1 MPYITDLKK
10 IKFHKDR
17 YNLFVEKE
25 FLCMIPD
32 YLVNEYQ
39 LKKGIDVPQEV
50 LDTIFFESEKFRAH
64 ESAYRYLTI
73 RPHSKFEIIIKL
85 RKKGFDN
92 NIIGAVIE
100 KCLQEG
106 YLDDTKFAQTW
117 VRYRLSSKPRGRRM
131 LQSELYKKG
140 ISREITD
147 QVLSEQMAET
157 SEEELALRLL
167 EKNRSRFLAQN
178 SVDLKLKIRNFLSYR
193 GFEYQSSR
201 NAADKFI
208 ERLENEDIDLN
219 EEF

>member
-39 LKKGIDVPQEV
+39 LKKGVDVPRDI
-50 LDTIFFESEKFRAH
+50 LDTIFYESEKFRAH

-73 RPHSKFEIIIKL
+73 RPHSKFEIIVKL

-92 NIIGAVIE
+92 KIIGAVIE
-100 KCLQEG
+100 KCLKEG
-106 YLDDTKFAQTW
+106 YLDDAKFAEAW
-117 VRYRLSSKPRGRRM
+117 IRHRLSSKPRGRRM
-131 LQSELYKKG
+131 LQAELYKKG
-140 ISREITD
+140 IEREIAEE
-147 QVLSEQMAET
+147 VLSRMLAET
-157 SEEELALRLL
+157 SEEDLALQLL

-193 GFEYQSSR
+193 GFGYQSAR
-201 NAADKFI
+201 TAADKFI
-208 ERLENEDIDLN
+208 ESLENEDYDLN